1 MSEEK
6 LYIDMHLDDFIQCY
20 TYCVK
25 SENSINNP
33 NIVLQNSSFINSQT
47 PSFIKQSKS
56 LNCKSS
62 CRKKILSKFSKTYS
76 NNDLWIKKFSS
87 QR

>member
-6 LYIDMHLDDFIQCY
+6 LYIDIHLDDFIHCY

-25 SENSINNP
+25 PENLINNS
-33 NIVLQNSSFINSQT
+33 NTIMY
-47 PSFIKQSKS
+47 SKS
-56 LNCKSS
+56 LNCKNS

-76 NNDLWIKKFSS
+76 NNDYWIKKFSS
-87 QR
+87 QSSN